1 MSRQAELLNVIQ
13 ESLADYDY
21 IRPHNALR
29 KVVEL
34 HKPVRT
40 PDGCGD
46 QCAHC
51 ITDYPCST
59 IQIIEK
65 DFE

>member
-1 MSRQAELLNVIQ
+1 MTHNELLAKVNEAELSWYYVWMQ
-13 ESLADYDY
+13 DVVRA
-21 IRPHNALR
+21 
-29 KVVEL
+29 VVEL

-51 ITDYPCST
+51 ITDYPCPI
-59 IQIIEK
+59 IQAIEK
-65 DFE
+65 ELK